1 MKIILKSHIQYL
13 MLVFIG
19 LIASCNSTHFHGKNE
34 DMSNLAR
41 GAIIQGTA
49 IYRERIAIPPNSVF
63 EAILE
68 DVTII
73 DAKAIEIG

>member
-1 MKIILKSHIQYL
+1 MKIILKSHIQYF

>member
-1 MKIILKSHIQYL
+1 

-41 GAIIQGTA
+41 GAIIEGTA